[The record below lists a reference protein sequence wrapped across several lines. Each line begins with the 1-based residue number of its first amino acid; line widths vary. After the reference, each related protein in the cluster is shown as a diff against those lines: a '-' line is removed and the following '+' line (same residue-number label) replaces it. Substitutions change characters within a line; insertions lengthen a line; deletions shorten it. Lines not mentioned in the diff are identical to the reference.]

1 MPYHAVTNKKMNQL
15 SIACRSLA
23 GSRNAECSPLAT
35 EYQMTLKAL
44 VSKVRE
50 INLCVELSKT
60 RKWRVPR
67 IDEEGV
73 GVTEEPMGP
82 RMT

>member
-1 MPYHAVTNKKMNQL
+1 MLSPCDGVPNDTESACWKKRWIDVCAELTN
-15 SIACRSLA
+15 
-23 GSRNAECSPLAT
+23 
-35 EYQMTLKAL
+35 
-44 VSKVRE
+44 
-50 INLCVELSKT
+50 T
-60 RKWRVPR
+60 RKWSVTR